1 MDLFEHLGLIIISF
15 IANALSALAG
25 GGAGLLQF
33 PVLLF
38 LGLSFSTALATHK
51 IASVAL
57 GVGATLRHLREGNFD
72 WRFAS
77 FVLATGLPGVVLGA
91 NIILKVDEGWAVFCL
106 GILTGGLGV
115 YSRFKKDLGVDS
127 NPKNRQGTGL
137 LIGGLVLFAIGAL
150 NGSLTS
156 GTGLFVTI
164 WLVRW
169 FGFDYQ
175 RAVSYTL
182 LLVGMFWNGLGALTV
197 SLQTAPYWQ
206 WLPALLIGSLVGAY
220 VGAHLSIMKGSRFIK
235 TVFEWITLL
244 MGAKLIW
251 DGLSQIMSA

>member
-1 MDLFEHLGLIIISF
+1 MSLFEHLGLVLVSF

-57 GVGATLRHLREGNFD
+57 GVGATIRHLREGSFD
-72 WRFAS
+72 WKFAA

-91 NIILKVDEGWAVFCL
+91 SVILQVNEGLAVFCL
-106 GILTGGLGV
+106 GLLTAGLGL
-115 YSRFKKDLGVDS
+115 YSRFKKELGVS
-127 NPKNRQGTGL
+127 NEPRNREGVGL
-137 LIGGLVLFAIGAL
+137 LIGGLVLFVIGAL

-156 GTGLFVTI
+156 GTGLFVTL

-197 SLQTAPYWQ
+197 SLQTAPYWH
-206 WLPALLIGSLVGAY
+206 WLPALLIGSLIGAY
-220 VGAHLSIMKGSRFIK
+220 AGAHLSIIKGSRFIK
-235 TVFEWITLL
+235 VVFETVTILV
-244 MGAKLIW
+244 GVKLIW
-251 DGLSQIMSA
+251 DGLSQLL

>member
-1 MDLFEHLGLIIISF
+1 MDLVEHLGLVLISL
-15 IANALSALAG
+15 IANTLSALAG

-57 GVGATLRHLREGNFD
+57 GVGATLRHIREGSFD

-91 NIILKVDEGWAVFCL
+91 TVILKIDEGWAVFSL
-106 GILTGGLGV
+106 GVLTAGLGL
-115 YSRFKKDLGVDS
+115 YSRFKKDLGIQENS
-127 NPKNRQGTGL
+127 KNRHGHGL
-137 LIGGLVLFAIGAL
+137 LIGGLGLFTIGAL

-156 GTGLFVTI
+156 GTGLFVTL

-169 FGFDYQ
+169 FGFSYQ
-175 RAVSYTL
+175 RAISYTL

-197 SLQTAPYWQ
+197 SLQAAPYWQ
-206 WLPALLIGSLVGAY
+206 WLPALLIGSLIGAY
-220 VGAHLSIMKGSRFIK
+220 IGAHLSIMKGSRFIK
-235 TVFEWITLL
+235 TVFEWVTLL
-244 MGAKLIW
+244 VGAKLIW
-251 DGLSQIMSA
+251 DGLQQIIS